1 MNVKKYLNSGKKSTM
16 KNLFYILFV
25 LQFNSLFAQQSDFVG
40 SWKGTLKIASNT
52 LTLVFHME
60 ENNNQ
65 LTATMDSPDQAAFGI
80 QADKVSENEGVLNIE
95 IKAARI
101 VYLGKLQGKD
111 SISGIFKQGNQ
122 ELPLVLTRVTGEMQT
137 ILNRPQEPK
146 KPFPYLIKEVKIKN
160 KVGGNTLAGTL
171 TIPSGKGPFPA
182 VILVSGSGPQNRDEE
197 IMGHKPFWVIADYL
211 TRNGIAVLRYDD
223 RGVGKSTGDFEK
235 ATSFDLSTDA
245 EAVFEFLRKQK
256 KISPQEVGIIGH
268 SEGGMIAP
276 MIASRNSAVSFI
288 VLLAGPGIPI
298 DQLLEIQVKKVSQA
312 EGEKVSEH
320 DLELSRK
327 FFQIVKTEQDLT
339 VARKKMELEIDDFLS
354 KHSVEENPEYKQLF
368 ASIDTYLNPW
378 FRYFIQF
385 NPKDYLSKT
394 ACRVLAIN
402 GEKDVQVT
410 APENLKAIEQI
421 LKENG
426 NHSIEIHSIPN
437 LNHLFQHT
445 ETGAVSEYA
454 TLEETF
460 SVEVLAIISAFILKK

>member
-1 MNVKKYLNSGKKSTM
+1 M

-25 LQFNSLFAQQSDFVG
+25 IQFNSLFAQQSEFLG
-40 SWKGTLKIASNT
+40 SWKGKLKIGSNA
-52 LTLVFHME
+52 LTLVFHVE
-60 ENNNQ
+60 EKNNQ
-65 LTATMDSPDQAAFGI
+65 LTAKMDSPDQAAFGI
-80 QADKVSENEGVLNIE
+80 PADKVSEKEGVINIE

-101 VYLGKLQGKD
+101 IYSGKLQGKD
-111 SISGIFKQGNQ
+111 SILGIFKQGNQ
-122 ELPLVLTRVTGEMQT
+122 ELPLILIRVTGEIQT
-137 ILNRPQEPK
+137 KLNRPQEPK
-146 KPFPYLIKEVKIKN
+146 APFPYSVKEVKIKN
-160 KVGGNTLAGTL
+160 KKDGNTLSGTL
-171 TIPSGKGPFPA
+171 TVPEGKGPFPA

-211 TRNGIAVLRYDD
+211 SRNGVAVLRYDD
-223 RGVGKSTGDFEK
+223 RGTAKSTGDFSK
-235 ATSFDLSTDA
+235 ATTFDLSTDA

-276 MIASRNSAVSFI
+276 MVASRNSNVSFI

-298 DQLLEIQVKKVSQA
+298 DQLLEIQVKKVSEA
-312 EGEKVSEH
+312 EGEKVQEH

-327 FFQIVKTEQDLT
+327 FFEIVKSEQDLT
-339 VARKKMELEIDDFLS
+339 IARKKMELEVDDFLS
-354 KHSVEENPEYKQLF
+354 KHSAEENPEYKQLF
-368 ASIDTYLNPW
+368 SSIDVYLTPW

-394 ACRVLAIN
+394 SCRVLAIN

-426 NHSIEIHSIPN
+426 NQSIEIHSIPK

-460 SVEVLAIISAFILKK
+460 SVEVLTIISTFILKNK